1 MNDEEAEAVVAR
13 YTDHLGSIRSQLPDA
28 LRQRLESVV
37 LHDAQFRQCTVDY
50 RRRSLTLMLLGGDEQ
65 VGYKEVDFT
74 YFDVDLRSRDVSA
87 LRAAVANPRTEIL
100 YDEIDVAGSEFV
112 HRFLCWPYQ
121 EFDIQF
127 RIARLETSPASEGLP
142 FQREVH
148 YVEIGPPAI

>member
-1 MNDEEAEAVVAR
+1 MPFCAIV
-13 YTDHLGSIRSQLPDA
+13 
-28 LRQRLESVV
+28 LRDQKTV
-37 LHDAQFRQCTVDY
+37 L
-50 RRRSLTLMLLGGDEQ
+50 L
-65 VGYKEVDFT
+65 
-74 YFDVDLRSRDVSA
+74 DVSA

-127 RIARLETSPASEGLP
+127 RSARLQTSPSSEGLP
-142 FQREVH
+142 FQRVVH